1 MTKPD
6 LILAS
11 SGDGWLGTFGI
22 ALRATIEDI
31 LSDGAPFTARLEW
44 EDDNGKRHAETLQ
57 VEDLDPAAG
66 HLVVTGVRVMA
77 GGLPDRVRVIELDQI
92 RRLEA

>member
-1 MTKPD
+1 MHKPD

-22 ALRATIEDI
+22 ALRAAIEDI

-44 EDDNGKRHAETLQ
+44 EDENGRHTQDLRIES
-57 VEDLDPAAG
+57 LDPAG
-66 HLVVTGVRVMA
+66 HLTATGMRTNA
-77 GGLPDRVRVIELDQI
+77 VRVIELDQI
-92 RRLEA
+92 LRLEA